1 MSFCTFN
8 ISRTFFV
15 LWLKS
20 NENCQST
27 FSSAPPYN
35 ISTEADN
42 LRQSWADRVTVR
54 DMTSAWNLREHW
66 PSPWWDFNI
75 PYSSDHHRRRKQSV
89 SFGVGQH
96 EQNNYQYLWVQC
108 GQQHR
113 RDHNTGGKTWFQHC
127 QPRSYTSSLWAKQ
140 ESFHESGRTRNPGS
154 CPYLYLSWPQVSPRS
169 CVYAPWGK
177 QWGVLKVYPRK
188 PCLAVCVG
196 GGQQWTEASH
206 PRFWRL
212 CICYLSEVKN
222 WPFHPYKALLHRVLC
237 CQGATEA
244 VWACYHEGGSGVC
257 SLNTFDLGGCMKA
270 LPFIW
275 IFPDEYKQHVVTP
288 DSFHTAMNYTALQKF
303 GITLVSWSTRSNTA
317 TLMTIFSRISHRIF

>member
-20 NENCQST
+20 NGNCQST

-42 LRQSWADRVTVR
+42 LRQSWADWVTVR

-75 PYSSDHHRRRKQSV
+75 PYSSDHHRRRKRSV

-113 RDHNTGGKTWFQHC
+113 RDIIQEVNLVSALPTKIVHFLFVSETKIIPWKWTHLKPWLLSIFILELAPSFPKEVCLRPLRKTVRCSQSVSKNTLSGCLCGWWAAVD
-127 QPRSYTSSLWAKQ
+127 RSKSSQVSEA
-140 ESFHESGRTRNPGS
+140 
-154 CPYLYLSWPQVSPRS
+154 LYLLPLGCQKLTISP
-169 CVYAPWGK
+169 
-177 QWGVLKVYPRK
+177 L
-188 PCLAVCVG
+188 
-196 GGQQWTEASH
+196 
-206 PRFWRL
+206 
-212 CICYLSEVKN
+212 
-222 WPFHPYKALLHRVLC
+222 
-237 CQGATEA
+237 
-244 VWACYHEGGSGVC
+244 
-257 SLNTFDLGGCMKA
+257 
-270 LPFIW
+270 
-275 IFPDEYKQHVVTP
+275 
-288 DSFHTAMNYTALQKF
+288 
-303 GITLVSWSTRSNTA
+303 
-317 TLMTIFSRISHRIF
+317 